1 MAYSG
6 LTRPQ
11 FVLTAHLIMYVNYM
25 HISNQINSWGNS
37 GPSTKWNIARSYLNA
52 FLLQSYI
59 KWSLS
64 ENIPVYLE
72 TEQKLKCSLYLDID
86 KS

>member
-52 FLLQSYI
+52 FLLKSYI
-59 KWSLS
+59 KWSTSQRKYILGNWTKTKMFTIS
-64 ENIPVYLE
+64 WY
-72 TEQKLKCSLYLDID
+72 
-86 KS
+86 

>member
-11 FVLTAHLIMYVNYM
+11 FVLTAQCLIMYVNYM

-52 FLLQSYI
+52 FLLKSYI

-64 ENIPVYLE
+64 ENIYLE
-72 TEQKLKCSLYLDID
+72 TEQKLKCSLYLWY
-86 KS
+86 